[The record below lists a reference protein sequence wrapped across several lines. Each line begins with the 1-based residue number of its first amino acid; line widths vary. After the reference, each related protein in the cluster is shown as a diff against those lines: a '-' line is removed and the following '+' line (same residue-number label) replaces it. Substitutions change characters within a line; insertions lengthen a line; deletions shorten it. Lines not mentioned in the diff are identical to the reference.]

1 MNKKLFFLIIILM
14 TMFTLFSAKLY
25 INAKTQALN
34 ENSYFV
40 ELKNKIKKVYALK
53 NKYKFNVFLFNH
65 LKKYCNINQ
74 NGDKYVVICKN
85 LNMKNFNIV
94 QDILFKNNFKIN
106 SFEIKKNK
114 FANIRV
120 EINK

>member
-1 MNKKLFFLIIILM
+1 MNKKLFFLIMVLM
-14 TMFTLFSAKLY
+14 AVFTLFSAKLY
-25 INAKTQALN
+25 INTKTQTLN
-34 ENSYFV
+34 ENNYFV

-53 NKYKFNVFLFNH
+53 NKYKFNTFLFNH

-74 NGDKYVVICKN
+74 DGDKYVIVCKN
-85 LNMKNFNIV
+85 LNLENFNIV
-94 QDILFKNNFKIN
+94 QDMLFKNNFKIS
-106 SFEIKKNK
+106 SFEIKKSK